1 MAWFRSTTIRGVTAR
16 NDSVLDLLPMVFAA
30 PGEALTRAEEL
41 LGADPSPL
49 HASVAHQVIGIWQR
63 DFGDTRR
70 ALAHL
75 RRARDLAARA
85 DSAEREADVLATL
98 GVALV
103 HAGRTRAGLEAF
115 ERGVARGSGHTR
127 ARVLFRR
134 AYVWW
139 VLGRH
144 GEALEDVRRAIPVLR
159 QAEDVIWTARALT
172 LRATVHLALGS
183 VERADADFTAAEALW
198 DTTGQEHDK
207 ADAVESRGLAAF
219 RSGDVPA
226 ALRLLDEAEERY
238 GKLGTPTFMLTIRRC
253 EVLMA
258 AGLATEALAEA
269 DGAVAA
275 LDGIGGQ
282 STRKAELLLVAARAA
297 RLAGEPQT
305 ALARAA
311 VAVRLFAGQRRT
323 WYETHA
329 RLVLIEARVA
339 TGRGSGRLVADAAAV
354 AERLAAFG
362 APAAPEASLLAGRI
376 ALDLGWTADAER
388 HLAVAA
394 RSRHGGPPLARMTG
408 WAAQALRA
416 RAAGSARGVLE
427 ACRRGLD
434 VLDDHRMTLGA
445 SELRARATAQGAEL
459 AALAQRASLVSGGPR
474 RLLGWSERWR
484 ATVLSAP
491 PTQPPADP
499 VLLTAMTAF
508 RELAA
513 RAEEAR
519 TDGGRPAPALERE
532 QRRLEREIRS
542 RTLHMRGEAPG
553 DGDRFDVGRLLRRLG
568 DEVRLVELA
577 VLDGRVHVLLCGQ
590 GRVRRFEAGLL
601 AEAEVEAEHVQAGLR
616 RLAHPGA
623 EARLP
628 LVEAAGARLQ
638 QLLLGP
644 AAAHLGS
651 GPVVVVPPG
660 RLHRVPWALL
670 PVLRDRVLSVSPSA
684 SSWLRAR
691 DTAPPPGGRQV
702 LVRGPGLASGG
713 AEVPELSERYAGA
726 RPGSNGAGSPSP
738 GPPAGAHRPPP
749 GGGRERGGHAE
760 PAGTPSVPPRGE
772 RRPGNNGEPAGP
784 RQGPPPAAPDRGG
797 RGEPAGP
804 HRVPASDGPGRGEHP
819 RAAGT
824 PSVPS
829 QAAPDRGEH
838 TPSTGTRRVPSQGGP
853 HRGERGRPAG
863 VLAVP
868 PRGGWER
875 GGRGEPTAADGG
887 GGRASLVVDGV
898 GAGIDG
904 EVVGRVAG
912 AARQARP
919 GAPGAGAAE
928 RGRTVVLEGDDARV
942 PGVLRELDGAAL
954 AHIAA
959 HGTFRADSPLFSS
972 LRMADGPLIVH
983 DFERLDRSPY
993 RIILPCCDT
1002 ARFASV
1008 GADELLGLVTA
1019 LLPLGTAGVVACTAP
1034 VNDAAVVPLM
1044 LALHKGLEA
1053 GLSLA
1058 EALRDARAALPGD
1071 AVHQATGWAFTAFGA
1086 A

>member
-1 MAWFRSTTIRGVTAR
+1 
-16 NDSVLDLLPMVFAA
+16 MVFAA

-491 PTQPPADP
+491 PTRPPADP

-784 RQGPPPAAPDRGG
+784 HQGPPPAAPDRGG
-797 RGEPAGP
+797 PGEPAGP

-838 TPSTGTRRVPSQGGP
+838 APSTGTRRVPSQGGP
-853 HRGERGRPAG
+853 HRGEHGRPAG

-875 GGRGEPTAADGG
+875 GG
-887 GGRASLVVDGV
+887 
-898 GAGIDG
+898 
-904 EVVGRVAG
+904 
-912 AARQARP
+912 
-919 GAPGAGAAE
+919 
-928 RGRTVVLEGDDARV
+928 
-942 PGVLRELDGAAL
+942 
-954 AHIAA
+954 
-959 HGTFRADSPLFSS
+959 
-972 LRMADGPLIVH
+972 
-983 DFERLDRSPY
+983 
-993 RIILPCCDT
+993 
-1002 ARFASV
+1002 
-1008 GADELLGLVTA
+1008 
-1019 LLPLGTAGVVACTAP
+1019 
-1034 VNDAAVVPLM
+1034 
-1044 LALHKGLEA
+1044 
-1053 GLSLA
+1053 
-1058 EALRDARAALPGD
+1058 
-1071 AVHQATGWAFTAFGA
+1071 
-1086 A
+1086 

>member
-1 MAWFRSTTIRGVTAR
+1 
-16 NDSVLDLLPMVFAA
+16 MVFAA

-416 RAAGSARGVLE
+416 QAAGSARGVLE

-491 PTQPPADP
+491 PTRPPADP

-760 PAGTPSVPPRGE
+760 PVGTPSVPPRGE

>member
-1 MAWFRSTTIRGVTAR
+1 MTAG
-16 NDSVLDLLPMVFAA
+16 NDSVLELLPMVFAA
-30 PGEALTRAEEL
+30 PNEALTRAEGVL
-41 LGADPSPL
+41 AADPPPL

-63 DFGDTRR
+63 DFGDTRL

-85 DSAEREADVLATL
+85 DSPEREADVLATL

-103 HAGRTRAGLEAF
+103 HSGRTREGLAAF
-115 ERGVARGSGHTR
+115 ERGVARGTAHTR

-144 GEALEDVRRAIPVLR
+144 KEALEDVRRAIPVLR
-159 QAEDVIWTARALT
+159 QADDVIWTARALT

-183 VERADADFTAAEALW
+183 VERADADFTAAERLW

-238 GKLGTPTFMLTIRRC
+238 AKLGTPTFMLTIRRC

-258 AGLATEALAEA
+258 AGLAPEALAEA
-269 DGAVAA
+269 DAATAA

-282 STRKAELLLVAARAA
+282 STRRAELLLVAARAA
-297 RLAGEPQT
+297 RLAGEPRT
-305 ALARAA
+305 SLARAA
-311 VAVRLFAGQRRT
+311 LAVRLFAGQRRT

-329 RLVLIEARVA
+329 RLVLIEARAA

-376 ALDLGWTADAER
+376 ALGLGWTADAER

-459 AALAQRASLVSGGPR
+459 AALAQEASLVSGGPR
-474 RLLGWSERWR
+474 RLLVWSERWR
-484 ATVLSAP
+484 ATVLTAP
-491 PTQPPADP
+491 PTRPPADP
-499 VLLTAMTAF
+499 ALLSGMTAF
-508 RELAA
+508 REIAA

-519 TDGGRPAPALERE
+519 TDGGRPVPALERE

-542 RTLHMRGEAPG
+542 RTLHMRGGAPG

-568 DEVRLVELA
+568 DGVRLVELA

-601 AEAEVEAEHVQAGLR
+601 AEAEREAEHVQAGLR

-638 QLLLGP
+638 ELLLGP

-670 PVLRDRVLSVSPSA
+670 PALRERVLSVSPSA

-713 AEVPELSERYAGA
+713 AEVTELAGRYGVRAGGAGGVPGVRDGGSGVPGAAGA
-726 RPGSNGAGSPSP
+726 
-738 GPPAGAHRPPP
+738 
-749 GGGRERGGHAE
+749 
-760 PAGTPSVPPRGE
+760 V
-772 RRPGNNGEPAGP
+772 
-784 RQGPPPAAPDRGG
+784 
-797 RGEPAGP
+797 
-804 HRVPASDGPGRGEHP
+804 
-819 RAAGT
+819 
-824 PSVPS
+824 
-829 QAAPDRGEH
+829 
-838 TPSTGTRRVPSQGGP
+838 
-853 HRGERGRPAG
+853 
-863 VLAVP
+863 
-868 PRGGWER
+868 
-875 GGRGEPTAADGG
+875 
-887 GGRASLVVDGV
+887 
-898 GAGIDG
+898 
-904 EVVGRVAG
+904 
-912 AARQARP
+912 P
-919 GAPGAGAAE
+919 GAPGAGVHPAPAAASFA
-928 RGRTVVLEGDDARV
+928 RDGSLTTVLEGDAARV
-942 PGVLRELDGAAL
+942 PRVLRELDGAAS

-993 RIILPCCDT
+993 RIILSCCDT

-1019 LLPLGTAGVVACTAP
+1019 LLPLGTAGVVACSAP
-1034 VNDAAVVPLM
+1034 VNDEAVVPLM
-1044 LALHKGLEA
+1044 LALHKGLDA

-1058 EALRDARAALPGD
+1058 EALRDARAALPDD
-1071 AVHQATGWAFTAFGA
+1071 AVHRATGWAFSAFGA

>member
-1 MAWFRSTTIRGVTAR
+1 
-16 NDSVLDLLPMVFAA
+16 MVFAA
-30 PGEALTRAEEL
+30 PNEALARAEEL

-75 RRARDLAARA
+75 RRARELAARA

-103 HAGRTRAGLEAF
+103 HAGRTREGLAAF
-115 ERGVARGSGHTR
+115 ERGVARGTGHTR
-127 ARVLFRR
+127 ARVLYRR

-144 GEALEDVRRAIPVLR
+144 GEALEDVRRAVPVLR
-159 QAEDVIWTARALT
+159 QADDVIWTARALT
-172 LRATVHLALGS
+172 LRATVHLALGA

-238 GKLGTPTFMLTIRRC
+238 GKLGTPTFMLSIRRC

-269 DGAVAA
+269 DGAISA

-297 RLAGEPQT
+297 RLAGDPQT
-305 ALARAA
+305 SLARAA
-311 VAVRLFAGQRRT
+311 LAVRLFAGQRRS

-329 RLVLIEARVA
+329 RLVLLEARTA
-339 TGRGSGRLVADAAAV
+339 TGRASGRLVADAAAV

-474 RLLGWSERWR
+474 RLLVWSERWR

-491 PTQPPADP
+491 PTRPPADP
-499 VLLTAMTAF
+499 VLLSTMTAF

-513 RAEEAR
+513 RADEAR

-542 RTLHMRGEAPG
+542 RTLHMRGEGSG
-553 DGDRFDVGRLLRRLG
+553 DGDRFDVGRLLDRLG
-568 DEVRLVELA
+568 DDLRLVELA

-601 AEAEVEAEHVQAGLR
+601 AEAEREAEHVQAGLR
-616 RLAHPGA
+616 RLAHPGG

-628 LVEAAGARLQ
+628 LAEAAGARLQ
-638 QLLLGP
+638 ELLLGP
-644 AAAHLGS
+644 AAAHLGN

-670 PVLRDRVLSVSPSA
+670 PALRERVLSVSPSA
-684 SSWLRAR
+684 SSWLRAKE
-691 DTAPPPGGRQV
+691 TAPPPGGRQV

-713 AEVPELSERYAGA
+713 AEVPELADRHPARGGA
-726 RPGSNGAGSPSP
+726 VSASSPT
-738 GPPAGAHRPPP
+738 
-749 GGGRERGGHAE
+749 ERGGEAACADGDGGWGPE
-760 PAGTPSVPPRGE
+760 PDDVYES
-772 RRPGNNGEPAGP
+772 
-784 RQGPPPAAPDRGG
+784 
-797 RGEPAGP
+797 
-804 HRVPASDGPGRGEHP
+804 
-819 RAAGT
+819 RAAG
-824 PSVPS
+824 
-829 QAAPDRGEH
+829 
-838 TPSTGTRRVPSQGGP
+838 
-853 HRGERGRPAG
+853 RP
-863 VLAVP
+863 
-868 PRGGWER
+868 
-875 GGRGEPTAADGG
+875 T
-887 GGRASLVVDGV
+887 
-898 GAGIDG
+898 
-904 EVVGRVAG
+904 
-912 AARQARP
+912 
-919 GAPGAGAAE
+919 
-928 RGRTVVLEGDDARV
+928 VLEGDEARV
-942 PGVLRELDGAAL
+942 PRVLRELDGAAL

-993 RIILPCCDT
+993 RIILSCCDT

-1019 LLPLGTAGVVACTAP
+1019 LLPLGTAGVVACSAP

-1044 LALHKGLEA
+1044 LALHKGLDA

-1071 AVHQATGWAFTAFGA
+1071 AVHQATGWAFSAFGA

>member
-1 MAWFRSTTIRGVTAR
+1 
-16 NDSVLDLLPMVFAA
+16 MVFAA
-30 PGEALTRAEEL
+30 PNEALARAEEL
-41 LGADPSPL
+41 LGADPAPL
-49 HASVAHQVIGIWQR
+49 HASIAHQVIGIWQR
-63 DFGDTRR
+63 DFGDTRQ

-103 HAGRTRAGLEAF
+103 HSGRTREGLAAF

-127 ARVLFRR
+127 ARVLYRR

-144 GEALEDVRRAIPVLR
+144 REALEDVRRAIPVLR
-159 QAEDVIWTARALT
+159 QADDVIWTARALT
-172 LRATVHLALGS
+172 LRATVHLALGA
-183 VERADADFTAAEALW
+183 VERADADFTEAEALW

-219 RSGDVPA
+219 RSGDVPT

-238 GKLGTPTFMLTIRRC
+238 AKLGTPTFMLTIRRC

-269 DGAVAA
+269 DGAIAA

-297 RLAGEPQT
+297 RLAGEAQT

-339 TGRGSGRLVADAAAV
+339 TGHGSGRLVADAAAV

-376 ALDLGWTADAER
+376 ALGLGWTADAER

-434 VLDDHRMTLGA
+434 VLDDHLMTLGA

-474 RLLGWSERWR
+474 RLLVWSERWR
-484 ATVLSAP
+484 ATVLTAP
-491 PTQPPADP
+491 PTRPPADP
-499 VLLTAMTAF
+499 VLLSAMTAF

-513 RAEEAR
+513 RADDAR
-519 TDGGRPAPALERE
+519 TGGGRPVPALERE

-553 DGDRFDVGRLLRRLG
+553 DGDRFDVARLLDRLG
-568 DEVRLVELA
+568 DDVRLVELA

-601 AEAEVEAEHVQAGLR
+601 AEAEREAEHVQAGLR

-638 QLLLGP
+638 ELLLGP
-644 AAAHLGS
+644 AAAHLGT

-670 PVLRDRVLSVSPSA
+670 PALRERVLSVSPSA
-684 SSWLRAR
+684 SSWLRAKE
-691 DTAPPPGGRQV
+691 TAPPPGGRQV

-713 AEVPELSERYAGA
+713 AEVPELAGRYGAPEGGRAYPPSAAGGYGAPGGAEEADAGRARGSRRTGA
-726 RPGSNGAGSPSP
+726 RPGATAPDGGRTRGPQAGGPGDTAV
-738 GPPAGAHRPPP
+738 GPPDGPAP
-749 GGGRERGGHAE
+749 G
-760 PAGTPSVPPRGE
+760 
-772 RRPGNNGEPAGP
+772 RRP
-784 RQGPPPAAPDRGG
+784 
-797 RGEPAGP
+797 
-804 HRVPASDGPGRGEHP
+804 
-819 RAAGT
+819 T
-824 PSVPS
+824 
-829 QAAPDRGEH
+829 
-838 TPSTGTRRVPSQGGP
+838 
-853 HRGERGRPAG
+853 
-863 VLAVP
+863 L
-868 PRGGWER
+868 
-875 GGRGEPTAADGG
+875 
-887 GGRASLVVDGV
+887 
-898 GAGIDG
+898 
-904 EVVGRVAG
+904 
-912 AARQARP
+912 
-919 GAPGAGAAE
+919 
-928 RGRTVVLEGDDARV
+928 LEADDARV
-942 PGVLRELDGAAL
+942 PRVLRELDGAAL

-993 RIILPCCDT
+993 RIILSCCDT

-1019 LLPLGTAGVVACTAP
+1019 LLPLGTAGVVACSAP

-1044 LALHKGLEA
+1044 LALHKGLDA

-1071 AVHQATGWAFTAFGA
+1071 AVHQATGWAFSAFGA